1 MAKVLRQIQTDRL
14 YLVLLIALVSGC
26 AIPPAKIT
34 LVDPKTEKTAVCPD
48 GLFES
53 RMMTQ
58 EQAAQQRAW
67 HTEFQRTNNRLPTP
81 MEGCLKLYEILG
93 FVRKPQ

>member
-1 MAKVLRQIQTDRL
+1 
-14 YLVLLIALVSGC
+14 
-26 AIPPAKIT
+26 
-34 LVDPKTEKTAVCPD
+34 
-48 GLFES
+48 
-53 RMMTQ
+53 MMTQ